1 MSFLEMKPE
10 ILTDMFFTNMMPTL
24 ERLNQKIKITNDDV
38 SNKDEKGVGV
48 LIPTFKVIFVF
59 GYKLIIH

>member
-1 MSFLEMKPE
+1 MKPE
-10 ILTDMFFTNMMPTL
+10 ILIDTFFTNMMPTL
-24 ERLNQKIKITNDDV
+24 ERLNQRIKIISDGV
-38 SNKDEKGVGV
+38 SNKDEKGVEV